1 MTHLDRRI
9 KKMVLAGI
17 GAAALAREESNGLL
31 QELVKKGESIVES
44 SGIRNEMLHRN
55 TEEAIDSS
63 TAVDSWLE
71 TLSKMTPE
79 QLSVLKD
86 AINSLEWA
94 NEPPATENIDI
105 DNEEE

>member
-1 MTHLDRRI
+1 MIHLDRRM

-31 QELVKKGESIVES
+31 QELV
-44 SGIRNEMLHRN
+44 HRN
-55 TEEAIDSS
+55 TEEAADPS

>member
-1 MTHLDRRI
+1 
-9 KKMVLAGI
+9 
-17 GAAALAREESNGLL
+17 
-31 QELVKKGESIVES
+31 VKKGESIVES

>member
-1 MTHLDRRI
+1 MIHLDRRM

-31 QELVKKGESIVES
+31 QELVQKGESIVES

-55 TEEAIDSS
+55 TEEAADPS

-71 TLSKMTPE
+71 TLSKMTPD

-94 NEPPATENIDI
+94 NEPPVTENIDI

>member
-31 QELVKKGESIVES
+31 HELVKKGESIVES

-63 TAVDSWLE
+63 TAVDSWLD

-79 QLSVLKD
+79 QLGVLKD

-94 NEPPATENIDI
+94 SETTSAEDI
-105 DNEEE
+105 EIGNEEE

>member
-1 MTHLDRRI
+1 
-9 KKMVLAGI
+9 MVLAGI

>member
-71 TLSKMTPE
+71 TLSKMPPE

>member
-1 MTHLDRRI
+1 MIHLDRRM